1 MIYIL
6 VIVHVKHVLIVVHCT
21 PDFEIIIW
29 NQLQGFKS
37 LKNVLSKHCG
47 NRLLKQIRTLKK
59 KFQSA

>member
-6 VIVHVKHVLIVVHCT
+6 VIVHVKHVLKVVHCT

-59 KFQSA
+59 KF

>member
-6 VIVHVKHVLIVVHCT
+6 VIVNVKHVLIVVHCT

-37 LKNVLSKHCG
+37 LINVLSIVATDFENKYA
-47 NRLLKQIRTLKK
+47 L
-59 KFQSA
+59 